1 MLEYAGIGG
10 SLFDRLAKC
19 SGTSGT
25 GCDVDAPGSD
35 VPFVDARSK
44 SFPALAGRRSEPWS
58 PLKFNFCLIASRTP
72 PPYEGG
78 AELGGARALAFPPEL
93 GLEFFGV

>member
-1 MLEYAGIGG
+1 MGG
-10 SLFDRLAKC
+10 TLFDRLAKC

-25 GCDVDAPGSD
+25 GCDADAPGSD
-35 VPFVDARSK
+35 VPLVDARSK
-44 SFPALAGRRSEPWS
+44 SFPTLAERRSEPLG
-58 PLKFNFCLIASRTP
+58 PLKFNLCLIASRTP

-78 AELGGARALAFPPEL
+78 AEFGGARALAFPPEL